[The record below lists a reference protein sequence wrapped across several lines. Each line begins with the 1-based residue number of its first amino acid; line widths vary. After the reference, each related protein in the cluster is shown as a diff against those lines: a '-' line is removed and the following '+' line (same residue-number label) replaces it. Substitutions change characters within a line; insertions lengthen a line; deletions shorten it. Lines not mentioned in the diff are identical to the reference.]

1 MLHQPIMAIPPF
13 ETAADL
19 LRRVAVMIRPKRSM
33 TVSEWAIEH
42 LSYDPVAL
50 PWQVEVMDALSD
62 PEVAEV
68 GLQGP
73 AQAGKSE
80 IGLAWL
86 GWSIEHDPAGFMI
99 CQPDKTLAQDFVVR
113 RVAPMVK
120 NAPALKAQLLPD
132 IGADNIFLKQFR
144 AMMLTSIWPV
154 SAQFRAR
161 PVPRGWVDDYD
172 AIDSN
177 IEGKGSAVD
186 LMSDRAT
193 TFEGRDKK
201 FISSSPADEKGGKIE
216 AFVTEGTHERL
227 MPVCPQCGDR
237 IEVDMR
243 RDLRFDDTGT
253 ADQAAATAHVNCP
266 ANGCELQPDDQRRL
280 LDSLIDLPA
289 KGFVQKNTNVG
300 RRRRGFQVDGLLAF
314 SSWPLLARKWREAQ
328 IEWHLRQNEAGLIAV
343 MNSRGGYNYRSILSG
358 EKPLTIDAL
367 GKRREIGWRAGTV
380 PAGVRVIVITVDVQN
395 NRFECMAFGWG
406 DGLEGWLIDRWAIE
420 TLDDGLTQVQPL
432 RYREHWGALLPLFS
446 REWKLADGSGRTV
459 KALTVAIDARGG
471 ESDLSAG
478 FWHMASA
485 AGIHP
490 SRVTLLQG
498 GNNPKADLI
507 SRARRAD
514 QKTKG
519 GAKRN
524 SPSRW
529 TVNVHAGKNILDA
542 RLRRETPGPGYIHLN
557 QDVSDLHLD
566 ELTAEEKQ
574 KGKWTKVRARNE
586 TLDLMVMAYSA
597 ILRPPFAQSKT
608 NMRWVPPAFRVPDQ
622 ELPTE
627 NEQGSASGG
636 TDGALPGRPDEQGRG
651 AAVETP
657 AAPAAPPE
665 ERMPVVVREQPSG
678 GDWIGTGGDSWF

>member
-1 MLHQPIMAIPPF
+1 
-13 ETAADL
+13 
-19 LRRVAVMIRPKRSM
+19 M

-42 LSYDPVAL
+42 RSYDPIAL
-50 PWQVEVMDALSD
+50 PWQVEIMDALGS
-62 PEVAEV
+62 PEVAEI
-68 GLQGP
+68 GLMGP

-86 GWSIEHDPAGFMI
+86 GWTIDHSPADFMI

-113 RVAPMVK
+113 RVAKMIK
-120 NAPALKAQLLPD
+120 ETPALTSQLLPD
-132 IGADNIFLKQFR
+132 VGADNIFLKQFR
-144 AMMLTSIWPV
+144 AMLLSSIYPV
-154 SAQFRAR
+154 VAQFRAR
-161 PVPRGWVDDYD
+161 PIERAWLDDYD
-172 AIDSN
+172 AYGDADGN
-177 IEGKGSAVD
+177 IEGKGSAVSLVD
-186 LMSDRAT
+186 DRAT
-193 TFEGRDKK
+193 SFEGREKK
-201 FISSSPADEKGGKIE
+201 FVSSSPQSEKGAKIE
-216 AFVTEGTHERL
+216 AFTVEGTNERL

-237 IEVDMR
+237 IELDLR

-253 ADQAAATAHVNCP
+253 ADKAEETAHVNCP
-266 ANGCELQPDDQRRL
+266 ANGCELLPDDQRRL

-289 KGFVQKNTNVG
+289 KGFVAKNVKVS
-300 RRRRGFQVDGLLAF
+300 RRRRTFHVDGLLALT
-314 SSWPLLARKWREAQ
+314 SWPKLARKWREGQ
-328 IEWHLRQNEAGLIAV
+328 IEWQLRQNEAELIGFF
-343 MNSRGGYNYRSILSG
+343 NGKGGYNYRSILSG
-358 EKPLTIDAL
+358 EKPLEVSAL
-367 GKRREIGWRAGTV
+367 LARREIGWRAGTV

-557 QDVSDLHLD
+557 QDVSDVHLD

-574 KGKWTKVRARNE
+574 KGKWVKVRARNE

-608 NMRWVPPAFRVPDQ
+608 TMAWVPPAFRVPQQQPQQGLDMA
-622 ELPTE
+622 
-627 NEQGSASGG
+627 NEQGSASGE
-636 TDGALPGRPDEQGRG
+636 TEGALPGHTDEPASV
-651 AAVETP
+651 AAMEDAATP
-657 AAPAAPPE
+657 APPPKPPAPPK
-665 ERMPVVVREQPSG
+665 RGR
-678 GDWIGTGGDSWF
+678 ITGTRRPNKGWMGRLRG